1 MIEDLPGV
9 NPERLDFASAGV
21 GANPRMGSA
30 NMTARS
36 ALFLPS
42 DEAVFVSGAV
52 ITADIG

>member
-42 DEAVFVSGAV
+42 DEAGFVSGAV